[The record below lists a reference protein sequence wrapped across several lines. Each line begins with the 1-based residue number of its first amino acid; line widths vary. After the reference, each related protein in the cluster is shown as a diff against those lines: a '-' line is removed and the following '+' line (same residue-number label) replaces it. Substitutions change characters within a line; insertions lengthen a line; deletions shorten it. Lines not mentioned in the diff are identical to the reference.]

1 MILIFIWAITTTI
14 LLFSLIIKNKITYR
28 KINEILEKIIDGKSI
43 AEVPFNESELSLLSN
58 QLKAISNKLDFEI
71 SRADSEKEQIKQ
83 LISNMSHQL
92 KTPLANVMMYE
103 ELLDSNNL
111 SEAQKADFLKKLKAQ
126 SEKINWLLKSLFK
139 MSKLEQNVIEF
150 DLMETGIKDTIRNA
164 ISSIYEKAEKKNIE
178 IHVAD
183 IGDVILLHN
192 PKWTSE
198 VFENL
203 LENAIKYTAPFGSIE
218 ISVECLETYSMI
230 HIKDNGIG
238 ISKEEIP
245 YIFNR
250 FYRSENVNEIEG
262 SGIGLY
268 LSKMILEK
276 EKGYMAVQSETGKGS
291 TFSVFLQNC

>member
-43 AEVPFNESELSLLSN
+43 AEVPFNESEFSLLSN